1 MSVVEVGRLRV
12 HTVVVLVLL
21 SNDHVP
27 FGAPGPRLA
36 GQVAVV
42 MLHIVA
48 DVVTMTTVARDRLQ
62 GLVPLAVSHVLVK
75 FVLVLVPRRRQCVHA
90 WFLTG

>member
-1 MSVVEVGRLRV
+1 MSVVEVGRLWV
-12 HTVVVLVLL
+12 YTVVVLVLL

-42 MLHIVA
+42 VLHIMA
-48 DVVTMTTVARDRLQ
+48 DVVPMTS
-62 GLVPLAVSHVLVK
+62 VP
-75 FVLVLVPRRRQCVHA
+75 
-90 WFLTG
+90 